1 MACEKRPHPV
11 VNTSGPGNV
20 GRSRCR
26 LTRMG
31 CLGALLVPVAAAAL
45 QPLDDPSLAA
55 VAARDGLVL
64 ELASDQVTADRID
77 WTVDRGVTQVGGV
90 TISPEATA
98 QLHTVAVTPIGADG
112 APATTP
118 FSHVLTLD
126 AGSDGVDPLLAL
138 DWQGTRTRVR
148 LDRITHGAD
157 PTRSLGTL
165 VLDTEPRVRLG
176 NRGIL
181 DSSFGN
187 ASLTLDTG
195 SGQFFYRQGAS
206 GAPELTIDNLRLALA
221 MNAGTVGLDAGELF
235 VAAPTAT
242 VDLNL
247 DFRYEG
253 APSGDFTRTA
263 TDLPVL
269 GWRWQGGMVDLRAWL
284 AGGGVWYGTAADG
297 SEDIANRSEGLHF
310 GLRGDFASDFA
321 WYTSEPGSPMQAVF
335 GDWRKLAGA
344 PYALNFPNITLDAV
358 NAGQQP
364 GGLCWGGTVNGPT
377 CPGGGQYLNVAAEDG
392 FALLIRDGNL
402 HAYSAQVSL
411 LDDINADGD
420 YADTS
425 GQGTPETQDFPWTL
439 VYTLGDLDANL
450 FVYPGTT
457 GANTTGMKMDGIVKI
472 QSNSADWNSGSHF
485 MIGDTDINL
494 GIGFLRS
501 NLLFAFED
509 MFLTLEPE
517 GLALRSGQ
525 ARAAFNGRFGGG
537 DITGGDLG
545 SEIAL
550 LNVDADLEFDR
561 FDVLFK
567 PAPAGQSFMG
577 YSADLHLTDLTVAEF
592 ANSGPQGSYVSIAEP
607 GRPDTRLTFGQIT
620 GNLSLANGRVD
631 LIPES
636 EALPRTAQLQIGND
650 ILFGTTVPG
659 GAPFLVN
666 TVTLGNDQVGSVA
679 IPSGQWHG
687 AFSLMRQR

>member
-1 MACEKRPHPV
+1 MACERCLHPV
-11 VNTSGPGNV
+11 VNTPGYGNA
-20 GRSRCR
+20 GRPRYR
-26 LTRMG
+26 LAPVSW
-31 CLGALLVPVAAAAL
+31 LVALLVPAEASAL

-64 ELASDQVTADRID
+64 EFASDQVTANRID
-77 WTVDRGVTQVGGV
+77 WIVDRNVTQVGGV
-90 TISPEATA
+90 TISPEATG
-98 QLHTVAVTPIGADG
+98 QLHAVTITPISADG
-112 APATTP
+112 ALAATP
-118 FSHVLTLD
+118 LSHVLTLD
-126 AGSDGVDPLLAL
+126 AGSDGVDPFLNL
-138 DWQGTRTRVR
+138 DWQGTRTRVQ
-148 LDRITHGAD
+148 LDRITHNAD

-181 DSSFGN
+181 DGSFSN
-187 ASLTLDTG
+187 AALTLDTG
-195 SGQFFYRQGAS
+195 SGQLFYRQGAS

-221 MNAGTVGLDAGELF
+221 MSAGTVGLDAGELF
-235 VAAPTAT
+235 IAAPTAT

-253 APSGDFTRTA
+253 APTEDFTRTA

-269 GWRWQGGMVDLRAWL
+269 GWRWQGSMENFRTWL

-297 SEDIANRSEGLHF
+297 SEDIANRSEGVHS

-344 PYALNFPNITLDAV
+344 PYALNFPNITLDVV

-377 CPGGGQYLNVAAEDG
+377 CPGGGQYLNVAAENG
-392 FALLIRDGNL
+392 LALLIRDGNL
-402 HAYSAQVSL
+402 HAYSARVSL

-420 YADTS
+420 YSDTS
-425 GQGTPETQDFPWTL
+425 ALGTPETQNFPWSL
-439 VYTLGDLDANL
+439 IYTLGDLDANL

-485 MIGDTDINL
+485 MIGDTNINL

-550 LNVDADLEFDR
+550 LNVDTDLEFDR
-561 FDVLFK
+561 FDVTFQ

-577 YSADLHLTDLTVAEF
+577 YSADLRFTDLTVAEF
-592 ANSGPQGSYVSIAEP
+592 ANSGPRGSYVSIAEP

-631 LIPES
+631 LIPET
-636 EALPRTAQLQIGND
+636 EALPRTAQLHIGND
-650 ILFGTTVPG
+650 ILFGTTVAG
-659 GAPFLVN
+659 GTPLLVN
-666 TVTLGNDQVGSVA
+666 AVALGNDQVGSIAV
-679 IPSGQWHG
+679 PSGQWYG